1 MYVELVIRFR
11 VPCCKASEWWR
22 CSQTHLF
29 WRGLFAILK
38 ETKETKVVISCQIL
52 YYYFVKG
59 YFGGESGILLSSFQ
73 GHSTRSILTLHY
85 LIALAHSKS
94 GLEFPWDSHWYK
106 FNALSPSVKRA
117 SSKLYGPQF
126 CWLCG

>member
-1 MYVELVIRFR
+1 MVEMLSDPPLLTRAL
-11 VPCCKASEWWR
+11 CN
-22 CSQTHLF
+22 SQGDQ
-29 WRGLFAILK
+29 RNY
-38 ETKETKVVISCQIL
+38 VVISCQIL

-94 GLEFPWDSHWYK
+94 GLEFP
-106 FNALSPSVKRA
+106 
-117 SSKLYGPQF
+117 
-126 CWLCG
+126 